1 MNFLSKKSVLITGGG
16 SGIGASFAKKFVS
29 LQCKVWIVGRNKNKL
44 EEVSN
49 LDENINYFICDVT
62 DENQIIDLY
71 DKIGSPDIIIANA
84 GKAESSAFHKTTL
97 NQWQN
102 IMDVNL
108 KGVFLTLR
116 EGLLRLK
123 NEKKNWGRLIAIS
136 SIVGKRGY
144 PYLSTYAASKHGVIG
159 LVKSVAQEIAK
170 TKITINAIC
179 PGYLDTDMTKKSISN
194 ISKITGLSDNEA
206 LNKLKEFS
214 PQHRLYTP
222 EEVTEMIVFLCQ
234 EMSNGI
240 NGQSL
245 SICGGET
252 Y

>member
-1 MNFLSKKSVLITGGG
+1 MFEL
-16 SGIGASFAKKFVS
+16 
-29 LQCKVWIVGRNKNKL
+29 
-44 EEVSN
+44 
-49 LDENINYFICDVT
+49 
-62 DENQIIDLY
+62 
-71 DKIGSPDIIIANA
+71 DKI
-84 GKAESSAFHKTTL
+84 F
-97 NQWQN
+97 Q
-102 IMDVNL
+102 
-108 KGVFLTLR
+108 
-116 EGLLRLK
+116 
-123 NEKKNWGRLIAIS
+123 
-136 SIVGKRGY
+136 
-144 PYLSTYAASKHGVIG
+144 
-159 LVKSVAQEIAK
+159 
-170 TKITINAIC
+170 ITINAIC